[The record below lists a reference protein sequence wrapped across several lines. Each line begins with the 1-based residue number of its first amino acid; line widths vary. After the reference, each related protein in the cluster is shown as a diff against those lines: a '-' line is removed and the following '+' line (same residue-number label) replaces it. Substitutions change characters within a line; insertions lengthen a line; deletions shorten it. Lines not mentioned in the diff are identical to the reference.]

1 MFTMRIEG
9 GAQLAKA
16 LDQLS
21 VRLSK
26 KIVREALAEGGELI
40 RKRAS
45 TLAPYAP
52 GPPDIRENIG
62 MNIAR
67 RSEEM
72 AALVIG
78 PVKGFAYGLPQEIGT
93 IHHAAHP
100 FMRPAFDEQAPKAL
114 TTIGQALWRELASRG
129 VSRSE
134 TLHLPIETPDGGDVL

>member
-1 MFTMRIEG
+1 MITMSFEG
-9 GAQLAKA
+9 GTELAKE
-16 LDQLS
+16 LDRLS
-21 VRLSK
+21 TRLSK
-26 KIVREALAEGGELI
+26 PIVRGALAEGGAPI
-40 RKRAS
+40 QKRMGQ
-45 TLAPYAP
+45 LAPHEP
-52 GPPDIRENIG
+52 GPPDIRDNIG

-93 IHHAAHP
+93 IHHAAQP
-100 FMRPAFDEQAPKAL
+100 FARPAFDEQAPKAIPI
-114 TTIGQALWRELASRG
+114 IGQALWRELAARG